1 MLHHVLSSFVGNG
14 YLPFWW
20 IDHFSA
26 TQTTRLGGWRSGRN
40 RPRDGQVYLSNSKGH
55 VGGKRLTAWESLVW
69 AWRDNFTEIQ
79 LRISRYTHIYRTL
92 YCVTARIKVFQ
103 SKFIREIRMSCHLS
117 GRTSLGKRLNM
128 TLSLSVLN
136 SANNFST
143 ISGRDHP
150 KWSPVTIN

>member
-1 MLHHVLSSFVGNG
+1 MRSLYASTMLHHVLSSFVGNG

-55 VGGKRLTAWESLVW
+55 VGGKRLTAWEPLVW
-69 AWRDNFTEIQ
+69 AWRDNFTEVQ

-92 YCVTARIKVFQ
+92 YCVTARIKVSIEIYQ
-103 SKFIREIRMSCHLS
+103 GNKNVMSLIWSYLTGKTIEHDVKLIRVKFR
-117 GRTSLGKRLNM
+117 K
-128 TLSLSVLN
+128 
-136 SANNFST
+136 
-143 ISGRDHP
+143 
-150 KWSPVTIN
+150 

>member
-55 VGGKRLTAWESLVW
+55 VGGKRLTAWEPLVW
-69 AWRDNFTEIQ
+69 AWRDNFTEVLFIV
-79 LRISRYTHIYRTL
+79 H
-92 YCVTARIKVFQ
+92 CVTARIKV
-103 SKFIREIRMSCHLS
+103 SIEIYHRNKNFMHLS
-117 GRTSLGKRLNM
+117 GRNSLGKWLNM
-128 TLSLSVLN
+128 TLTLSVLN
-136 SANNFST
+136 SAIIFPRFLDVIIRS
-143 ISGRDHP
+143 DLLLL
-150 KWSPVTIN
+150 

>member
-55 VGGKRLTAWESLVW
+55 VGGKRLTAWEPLVW
-69 AWRDNFTEIQ
+69 AWRDNL
-79 LRISRYTHIYRTL
+79 LRSNWEYRATPIFIVRCIVWRHESR
-92 YCVTARIKVFQ
+92 FQ

-143 ISGRDHP
+143 ISGCDHP
-150 KWSPVTIN
+150 KWSPVAIN